1 MCEAAAATHVVQE
14 TDRGVMSYAVVLPVT
29 DLEHVLSEIK
39 RQELTEKVIART
51 RRQDRAYQNFI
62 RKKRKEARDETIK

>member
-1 MCEAAAATHVVQE
+1 
-14 TDRGVMSYAVVLPVT
+14 MSYAVILPVT

-51 RRQDRAYQNFI
+51 RRQERTYQNFI

>member
-1 MCEAAAATHVVQE
+1 
-14 TDRGVMSYAVVLPVT
+14 MSYAVVLPVT

>member
-14 TDRGVMSYAVVLPVT
+14 TVGGVVSYAVVLPVT